1 MQYAKYKIK
10 ITEKY
15 ITKTYY
21 KNIVRKIIKKFY
33 YIYRKVKVRMIPI
46 TLRSTL
52 FYDLNPNCKF
62 LYGIEKKEKY
72 IAELKRLY
80 LLDSTIRTANKIC
93 SHEFNLLGLE
103 NEYLGEKLPWNEDFK
118 TGFRWNNR
126 FYKDIKIVD
135 LSNNAD
141 VKVPWELS
149 RFQHIFTLGKAYWIT
164 NDEKYALE
172 FKVELEDWIAKN
184 PVEMSVNWTCTMDVA
199 IRVVNLICAYFF
211 FQKSSSIDYKFWAEF
226 KKSLYL
232 HGRFIYKNLE
242 NEAKHNNNHYLSDLA
257 GLIWLGIYF
266 GEFFI
271 EDKEKKNNPKEWLRF
286 GLFEF
291 EKEMN
296 KEVNEDGTDYES
308 STSYHI
314 LVTEIFLITTILCNR
329 NNINFSKEY
338 MQKLEKMCGFI
349 MDITK
354 PNGLC
359 PLIGDSDDGRF
370 IILSNYCNCSM
381 RDFRHVLV
389 IAGEYFNRDDFRI
402 LGKDYLED
410 TLWTIGHY
418 KKIDEKLELS
428 SKAYEKGGYYIL
440 RNNVFFCLIRCGELS
455 CRGDGGHSH
464 NDQLSIDLNVDG
476 EDFIIDPGTYLYTA
490 DSKMRNLYRSTKMHN
505 TLYIDGYEQ
514 NAFNEYDLFYMKE
527 QTFSKCKLFTNKTF
541 CGEHYGYKKKCGVIH
556 KRTINL
562 MNDKLIINDEL
573 IGDTID
579 SNVYIDFIIDNG
591 VEIKEK
597 NNGIELNKKG
607 KKLFLEFNNEYLI
620 EEGFVSYGYGQKL
633 NNKKI
638 AIKMRNM
645 NSAIRIN
652 YI

>member
-1 MQYAKYKIK
+1 MLRRKRGVQYAKYKIK

-211 FQKSSSIDYKFWAEF
+211 FQKSSNIDYKFWAEF

-242 NEAKHNNNHYLSDLA
+242 NEAKHNNNHYIPSLSFPFPFFSLCCLMS
-257 GLIWLGIYF
+257 LIVFVQAIY
-266 GEFFI
+266 I
-271 EDKEKKNNPKEWLRF
+271 
-286 GLFEF
+286 
-291 EKEMN
+291 
-296 KEVNEDGTDYES
+296 
-308 STSYHI
+308 
-314 LVTEIFLITTILCNR
+314 
-329 NNINFSKEY
+329 
-338 MQKLEKMCGFI
+338 
-349 MDITK
+349 
-354 PNGLC
+354 
-359 PLIGDSDDGRF
+359 
-370 IILSNYCNCSM
+370 
-381 RDFRHVLV
+381 
-389 IAGEYFNRDDFRI
+389 
-402 LGKDYLED
+402 
-410 TLWTIGHY
+410 
-418 KKIDEKLELS
+418 
-428 SKAYEKGGYYIL
+428 
-440 RNNVFFCLIRCGELS
+440 
-455 CRGDGGHSH
+455 
-464 NDQLSIDLNVDG
+464 
-476 EDFIIDPGTYLYTA
+476 
-490 DSKMRNLYRSTKMHN
+490 
-505 TLYIDGYEQ
+505 
-514 NAFNEYDLFYMKE
+514 
-527 QTFSKCKLFTNKTF
+527 
-541 CGEHYGYKKKCGVIH
+541 
-556 KRTINL
+556 
-562 MNDKLIINDEL
+562 
-573 IGDTID
+573 
-579 SNVYIDFIIDNG
+579 
-591 VEIKEK
+591 
-597 NNGIELNKKG
+597 
-607 KKLFLEFNNEYLI
+607 
-620 EEGFVSYGYGQKL
+620 
-633 NNKKI
+633 
-638 AIKMRNM
+638 
-645 NSAIRIN
+645 
-652 YI
+652 